1 MNTKPIALVVGAG
14 DYLGSSIAKRFAAG
28 GLAIVAIRRRGDLT
42 KLVESI
48 QDSGGEAF
56 GFHSDARNEK
66 DVLDLIAKIESE
78 LGFIDVCVYNVGGNV
93 SFPILETSSQV
104 YRKVWEMCAFGGFLT
119 GKEVIKHMLPRKRGT
134 ILFTGASA
142 SLRGKSG
149 FSAFSGGKQ
158 ALRALAQSLARELGP
173 QGIHISH
180 VIIDGLIENKNTR
193 KLLPEEFD
201 TRPKDGILQPNE
213 IAEIYW
219 QLYKQPKSAWS
230 FEIDLRPY
238 SESF

>member
-1 MNTKPIALVVGAG
+1 MSIKPIALVVGAG

-28 GLAIVAIRRRGDLT
+28 GLAIVATRRRGDLT

-48 QDSGGEAF
+48 HDCGGEAF

-66 DVLDLIAKIESE
+66 DVLDLIEKIESE
-78 LGFIDVCVYNVGGNV
+78 LGFIDVCIYNVGGNV

-158 ALRALAQSLARELGP
+158 ALRALAQSLAREVGP
-173 QGIHISH
+173 QGIHVSH
-180 VIIDGLIENKNTR
+180 VVIDGLIENENSR
-193 KLLPEEFD
+193 KLFQKDYEA
-201 TRPKDGILQPNE
+201 RPQDGILQPSE
-213 IAEIYW
+213 IAEVYW
-219 QLYKQPKSAWS
+219 QIYKQPKTSWT